1 MLTEK
6 PITYKMT
13 TRYNQQTYLQLTRE
27 QQLTLALELQ
37 QECTQELKDNLVNRQ
52 QIVEMQSWLIQ
63 SQSETIQELR
73 NQLNRV
79 NQEKNFQWN

>member
-1 MLTEK
+1 
-6 PITYKMT
+6 MT

-37 QECTQELKDNLVNRQ
+37 QECTQELKDNLVNKQ

-63 SQSETIQELR
+63 SQTETIQELR

-79 NQEKNFQWN
+79 NQEKNFRWN

>member
-1 MLTEK
+1 MEK
-6 PITYKMT
+6 PITHKMT
-13 TRYNQQTYLQLTRE
+13 TKYNQQTYLQLTRE